1 MLFLFRELSL
11 RLVKIVID
19 ELKDRELKGYIRTS
33 IQEIKEKLILLI
45 DR

>member
-19 ELKDRELKGYIRTS
+19 ELKDRELKGYIKAS